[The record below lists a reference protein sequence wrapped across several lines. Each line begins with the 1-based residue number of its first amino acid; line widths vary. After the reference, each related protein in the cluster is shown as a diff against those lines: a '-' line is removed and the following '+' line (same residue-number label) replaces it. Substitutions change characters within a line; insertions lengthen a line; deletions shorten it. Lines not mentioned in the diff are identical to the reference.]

1 MYTELFNVITLL
13 IKIEPHL
20 SIKSYYWN
28 FKDIPNPDIHFLH
41 FFSIKDGKQG
51 HSSVFLFNLAAD
63 MQFYFILL

>member
-28 FKDIPNPDIHFLH
+28 FKDIPNA
-41 FFSIKDGKQG
+41 FFSIKDGKQE